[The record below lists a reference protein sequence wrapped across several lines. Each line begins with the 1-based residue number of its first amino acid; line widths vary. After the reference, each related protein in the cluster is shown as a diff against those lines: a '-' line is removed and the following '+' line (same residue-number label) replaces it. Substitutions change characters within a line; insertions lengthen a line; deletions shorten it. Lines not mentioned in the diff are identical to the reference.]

1 MSEIDLEAALR
12 AARERCAR
20 AAVVDIRALAD
31 ALDHLIALA
40 RVVGA
45 AETSCYR
52 TFNSGLGP
60 FEADGDDE
68 RLSAYCHIPGYRMC
82 ESCRAKA
89 EAEMFAH
96 FEGE

>member
-40 RVVGA
+40 R
-45 AETSCYR
+45 
-52 TFNSGLGP
+52 
-60 FEADGDDE
+60 GDDDE
-68 RLSAYCHIPGYRMC
+68 AVLRDQAVATLTAPYDLCALRGALLTALKD
-82 ESCRAKA
+82 RA
-89 EAEMFAH
+89 
-96 FEGE
+96 